1 LAQPKRA
8 SKAPPAFEAMTEQLD
23 HDTPAPSPEDL
34 VDVSLLPPG
43 LRMLCRVL
51 GHKTAFELCKQRG
64 GVPLC
69 VPAALS
75 VDHHLVGIIGMDG
88 LAALVAEM
96 AREVIDVPKYDSVAM
111 QLRHRTVRTLLNRG
125 QGPTTVA
132 LATGYTKRQ
141 VVNLKR
147 ELAEADALLNTQAD
161 LFGFLPADEQA
172 EIEAALAGDDGAS
185 VGPVEC
191 IDDAHKAAA
200 TRKHGAHNPFG
211 I

>member
-1 LAQPKRA
+1 
-8 SKAPPAFEAMTEQLD
+8 MTAQLD
-23 HDTPAPSPEDL
+23 QDTPQPMPDDL
-34 VDVSLLPPG
+34 VDLRLLPPG

-51 GHKTAFELCKQRG
+51 GHRKAFELCRQRG

-75 VDHHLVGIIGMDG
+75 VDHHLVAIIGMEG
-88 LAALVAEM
+88 LAALVAEL
-96 AREVIDVPKYDSVAM
+96 AREVIEVPKYDSVAM
-111 QLRHRTVRTLLNRG
+111 QLRHRTVHMMLSEG
-125 QGPTTVA
+125 KGPTTVA

-147 ELAEADALLNTQAD
+147 ELVQARGLLNTQAD
-161 LFGFLPADEQA
+161 LFAFLPDAQQA
-172 EIEAALAGDDGAS
+172 EIEAALADA
-185 VGPVEC
+185 GPAAQEPIEV

-200 TRKHGAHNPFG
+200 QAPNAAHNPFG

>member
-1 LAQPKRA
+1 
-8 SKAPPAFEAMTEQLD
+8 MTAQLD
-23 HDTPAPSPEDL
+23 QDTPQPMPDDL
-34 VDVSLLPPG
+34 VDLRLLPPG

-51 GHKTAFELCKQRG
+51 GHRKAFELCRQRG

-75 VDHHLVGIIGMDG
+75 VDHHLVGIIGMEG
-88 LAALVAEM
+88 LAALVAEL
-96 AREVIDVPKYDSVAM
+96 AREVIEVPKYDSVAM
-111 QLRHRTVRTLLNRG
+111 QLRHRTVHMMLSQG
-125 QGPTTVA
+125 KGPTTVA

-147 ELAEADALLNTQAD
+147 ELVQARGLLNTQAD
-161 LFGFLPADEQA
+161 LFAFLPDAQQA
-172 EIEAALAGDDGAS
+172 EIEAALADA
-185 VGPVEC
+185 GPAAQEPIEV

-200 TRKHGAHNPFG
+200 QAPNAAHNPFG